1 MPGLYG
7 TLKGVFTLMEDK
19 QPTYEE
25 LLVKVREQEAQEEI
39 FRTVIKQME
48 NLYAQIASSQT
59 EIEQKNQELKE
70 ERGKLQL
77 LNEELQ
83 RAKRAAD
90 DANNAKSEFLASMSH
105 EIRTPMN
112 AITGMAELLLDTPL
126 NNEQRE
132 YVELFKSAGD
142 NLLDIIND
150 ILDLSKV
157 ESGQLQLETVAFDLS
172 ELIERTCDVMSIRAH
187 KKDLELVCHIM
198 PDVKADIVGDPVRLR
213 QIIVNLIGN
222 ALKFTE
228 NGEIALKVENT
239 KTTKEGGKIKDAE
252 LLFSVSDTGIGIPH
266 DKLDK
271 IFERF
276 TQADSSTTRKYGG
289 TGLGLSISKR
299 LVEMMGG
306 RIWVESKVGKGSVF
320 KFTATLG
327 IQESPNKHK
336 AHSKPPEL
344 DIKGMKTIIIDDNAT
359 NRLILKTMLSGWGA
373 VITEAEDG
381 AKGFS
386 EIRNAVNDKDP
397 FKLVLLDCRMPG
409 MDGFCVAEQIKNEIG
424 DIGMAIMMLTSDNR
438 AGDTARCLGLG
449 ITGYIVK
456 PIKRASLM
464 DAIANIT
471 NNKKDSSDTMIVEG
485 DVSTAVQPQPLEI
498 HRPLH
503 ILLAEDNEINQKMA
517 IRMLEKRGHTVAVAG
532 NGRKALDALERGKFD
547 LVLTDVQM
555 PEMDGFELVKKI
567 RAKERETGD
576 HMPVI
581 AMTAMAII
589 GDKERCLEAGMDSY
603 VSKPIEQGELF
614 GAIRRFVFVNE
625 AKHTPSLVSGES
637 KNTEDLRKVFDMTT
651 AITRL
656 DGDKELFRELADMF
670 LKDCTKQMSDI
681 KDAITQGNSKAL
693 EKSSHSIKGSVGTF
707 CAQPAHDAAFNL
719 EMMGRAN
726 NLTNAMEAYALLERE
741 IGQLKLLL
749 TAYSKEV

>member
-1 MPGLYG
+1 
-7 TLKGVFTLMEDK
+7 MEDK

-228 NGEIALKVENT
+228 NGEIAKVENT
-239 KTTKEGGKIKDAE
+239 KTAKEGGKIKDAE

-306 RIWVESKVGKGSVF
+306 RIWVESEVGKGSVF

-581 AMTAMAII
+581 AMTAMAIV
-589 GDKERCLEAGMDSY
+589 GDKERCIDAGMDSY
-603 VSKPIEQGELF
+603 VSKPIKQEELF
-614 GAIRRFVFVNE
+614 EAIRRLVFLPE
-625 AKHTPSLVSGES
+625 AETFSLQMATE
-637 KNTEDLRKVFDMTT
+637 TEDVGDAEGVLDMASAMADLGGEDELFKELAAIFLENCPKQMADIKT
-651 AITRL
+651 AI
-656 DGDKELFRELADMF
+656 A
-670 LKDCTKQMSDI
+670 
-681 KDAITQGNSKAL
+681 QGSGRAL
-693 EKSSHSIKGSVGTF
+693 EKSSHSVKGSVGVF
-707 CAQPAHDAAFNL
+707 CAKLAYDAALKL
-719 EMMGRAN
+719 ELMGREN
-726 NLTNAMEAYALLERE
+726 NLAGASEAYSSLERE
-741 IGQLKLLL
+741 IARLKLSLKRL
-749 TAYSKEV
+749 IAG

>member
-25 LLVKVREQEAQEEI
+25 LLAKVREQEAQEEI

-271 IFERF
+271 IF
-276 TQADSSTTRKYGG
+276 
-289 TGLGLSISKR
+289 
-299 LVEMMGG
+299 
-306 RIWVESKVGKGSVF
+306 
-320 KFTATLG
+320 
-327 IQESPNKHK
+327 
-336 AHSKPPEL
+336 
-344 DIKGMKTIIIDDNAT
+344 
-359 NRLILKTMLSGWGA
+359 
-373 VITEAEDG
+373 
-381 AKGFS
+381 
-386 EIRNAVNDKDP
+386 
-397 FKLVLLDCRMPG
+397 
-409 MDGFCVAEQIKNEIG
+409 
-424 DIGMAIMMLTSDNR
+424 
-438 AGDTARCLGLG
+438 
-449 ITGYIVK
+449 
-456 PIKRASLM
+456 
-464 DAIANIT
+464 
-471 NNKKDSSDTMIVEG
+471 
-485 DVSTAVQPQPLEI
+485 
-498 HRPLH
+498 
-503 ILLAEDNEINQKMA
+503 
-517 IRMLEKRGHTVAVAG
+517 
-532 NGRKALDALERGKFD
+532 
-547 LVLTDVQM
+547 
-555 PEMDGFELVKKI
+555 
-567 RAKERETGD
+567 
-576 HMPVI
+576 
-581 AMTAMAII
+581 
-589 GDKERCLEAGMDSY
+589 
-603 VSKPIEQGELF
+603 
-614 GAIRRFVFVNE
+614 
-625 AKHTPSLVSGES
+625 
-637 KNTEDLRKVFDMTT
+637 
-651 AITRL
+651 
-656 DGDKELFRELADMF
+656 
-670 LKDCTKQMSDI
+670 
-681 KDAITQGNSKAL
+681 
-693 EKSSHSIKGSVGTF
+693 
-707 CAQPAHDAAFNL
+707 
-719 EMMGRAN
+719 
-726 NLTNAMEAYALLERE
+726 
-741 IGQLKLLL
+741 
-749 TAYSKEV
+749 